1 MPGDSEFSGLIEAIY
16 DAGLQPA
23 LWNDVV
29 VRINKFVGGRACGL
43 FSKDSISK
51 CGVTH
56 YYCGADPHYIQL
68 YSDTYSRFDPLTI
81 LPRFGHVVSIPD
93 LVCFDEYR
101 RGRFYQE
108 WLRPQGCIDAAN
120 VVLENSKSNCPVLMT
135 VLAGKRMVDAE
146 MRRRVARIVP
156 HAHRA
161 LMINRAIESR
171 KSETLAFSEI
181 VDGLSA
187 GIFLLDADCRIV
199 HANAAAREILGADD
213 VLRAIGGQLVAREA
227 QANRTLRE
235 TFAAGVY
242 HSSSA
247 RMMALPLTAHDGNRF
262 VAHMLPLKSL
272 VRNGSGAVLNAV
284 AALFVRRVEL
294 DAGSYG
300 ELIARTFALTPA
312 ELRVLRSIVEVGGVP
327 ETAEN
332 LGVAETTVKTHLH
345 RVFAK
350 TGASRQADLVK
361 LAAGFSN
368 PLAMAEKRATSAAR
382 EDGFRPAHLRSSN
395 PDNAGPA
402 DTAYQLPIDR

>member
-1 MPGDSEFSGLIEAIY
+1 MPGDSKFSGLVEAIY

-23 LWNDVV
+23 LWNEVV
-29 VRINKFVGGRACGL
+29 VRINEFVGGRACGL

-51 CGVTH
+51 SGVTH
-56 YYCGADPHYIQL
+56 YYCGADPHYIVL

-81 LPRFGHVVSIPD
+81 LPRFGRVVSIPD
-93 LVCFDEYR
+93 LVHFDEYR

-120 VVLENSKSNCPVLMT
+120 VVLENSKPSCPVLMT
-135 VLAGKRMVDAE
+135 VLAGKRMVDDE
-146 MRRRVARIVP
+146 MRRRVAMIVP

-161 LMINRAIESR
+161 LMINKAIESR
-171 KSETLAFSEI
+171 KSEAMALSEI

-187 GIFLLDADCRIV
+187 GIVLLDANCGIV
-199 HANAAAREILGADD
+199 HVNAAAREILGADD
-213 VLRAIGGQLVAREA
+213 FLRAIGGQLVAREA
-227 QANRTLRE
+227 RANQILRE
-235 TFAAGVY
+235 TFAAGADQ
-242 HSSSA
+242 SSTA
-247 RMMALPLTAHDGNRF
+247 RPMALPLTAHDGSRY
-262 VAHMLPLKSL
+262 VAHVLPLKSL
-272 VRNGSGAVLNAV
+272 ARNGSGGTFKAV

-300 ELIARTFALTPA
+300 ELIARAFELTPA
-312 ELRVLRSIVEVGGVP
+312 ELRVLLGIVEVGGVP
-327 ETAEN
+327 ETAAN

-368 PLAMAEKRATSAAR
+368 PLTMAENRATPAAR
-382 EDGFRPAHLRSSN
+382 ENELRSAHLRSSN
-395 PDNAGPA
+395 PAGAGPA
-402 DTAYQLPIDR
+402 DAPYQVPLGQ

>member
-1 MPGDSEFSGLIEAIY
+1 MSGDSEFSALVEAIY

-29 VRINKFVGGRACGL
+29 VRINEFVGGRACGL

-51 CGVTH
+51 SGVTQ
-56 YYCGADPHYIQL
+56 YYCGADPHYIEL

-81 LPRFGHVVSIPD
+81 LPRFGRVVSVPD
-93 LVCFDEYR
+93 LVRFDEYR
-101 RGRFYQE
+101 RGRFYRE

-120 VVLENSKSNCPVLMT
+120 VVLENSKSDCPVLMT
-135 VLAGKRMVDAE
+135 VLAGRCMVDDE
-146 MRRRVARIVP
+146 MRRRVAMIVP

-161 LMINRAIESR
+161 LMINKAIKSR
-171 KSETLAFSEI
+171 KSEAMALSEI

-187 GIFLLDADCRIV
+187 GIFLLDANCGIV
-199 HANAAAREILGADD
+199 HVNAAAREILGADD
-213 VLRAIGGQLVAREA
+213 FLRAVSGQLVAREA
-227 QANRTLRE
+227 QANQILRE
-235 TFAAGVY
+235 AFAAGAD

-247 RMMALPLTAHDGNRF
+247 RTMALPLTAHDGNRY
-262 VAHMLPLKSL
+262 VAHVLPLKSL
-272 VRNGSGAVLNAV
+272 ARNGSGMALKAV

-300 ELIARTFALTPA
+300 ELIARTFELTPA

-327 ETAEN
+327 ETAAN
-332 LGVAETTVKTHLH
+332 FGVAETTVKTHLH

-368 PLAMAEKRATSAAR
+368 PLTMAENRAKPAAR
-382 EDGFRPAHLRSSN
+382 EYESRSAHLHSPN
-395 PDNAGPA
+395 PASAGPA
-402 DTAYQLPIDR
+402 DTAYQIPIGQ